1 MTQGARWDHEKH
13 VIGESRPKELFT
25 EFPMMWLEPKQHRV
39 KPEQGIYETPCY
51 KILSRRGV
59 LSTTG
64 HSTNFVMMFE
74 LPSTE
79 SQTHWTNRGVALFTQ
94 LLF

>member
-1 MTQGARWDHEKH
+1 
-13 VIGESRPKELFT
+13 
-25 EFPMMWLEPKQHRV
+25 MMWLEPKQNRV
-39 KPEQGIYETPCY
+39 KPDAGIYETPCY
-51 KILSRRGV
+51 KILSRMGV

-79 SQTHWTNRGVALFTQ
+79 TQTHWTNRGVVLFTQ